1 MCIMAAGPNV
11 ENDSIPGE
19 QRQVEWISENS
30 STAGSSEGQTPEVEN
45 VWTGSEICE
54 RTETTK
60 ANKQTEQNKEANRNL
75 ELSE

>member
-30 STAGSSEGQTPEVEN
+30 S
-45 VWTGSEICE
+45 TGSEICE